1 MLPDSRLTIYALAA
15 NVILAACAFFLIP
28 QQFAHEPMLCLT
40 VAGVGCGAALATLVS
55 FLIRDATVVATF
67 LTLIGHG
74 GALIFLFAGIYH
86 GFGLVHAPA
95 SAVSASD
102 GLYFSIVTWTT
113 LGYGDF
119 TPPPDISAD
128 RRVGGASR
136 LHVFRNYHWTGD
148 GPTDPPALQRID
160 LTINAAAAS
169 KGRVA
174 SVNATRRTYLFTPS
188 ASDTGES
195 IIALGSAFSS
205 ARYVVWNGR
214 CPSSFPSGPTVKP
227 GIAAARDLLLVTYHP
242 RLKFRKTYLRRAA
255 AARPENANQAEIST
269 AHRVR
274 AIPPHNPWGGAPG
287 ANGVVPTR
295 VGDQFI
301 QIWRKHS
308 SFRQCAPATLLL
320 S

>member
-86 GFGLVHAPA
+86 GFGLVHASA

-119 TPPPDISAD
+119 TPPPDI
-128 RRVGGASR
+128 R
-136 LHVFRNYHWTGD
+136 L
-148 GPTDPPALQRID
+148 
-160 LTINAAAAS
+160 
-169 KGRVA
+169 
-174 SVNATRRTYLFTPS
+174 
-188 ASDTGES
+188 
-195 IIALGSAFSS
+195 
-205 ARYVVWNGR
+205 
-214 CPSSFPSGPTVKP
+214 
-227 GIAAARDLLLVTYHP
+227 IAALEALLGYTFFGIIIGLGTDQLIRRP
-242 RLKFRKTYLRRAA
+242 FR
-255 AARPENANQAEIST
+255 
-269 AHRVR
+269 
-274 AIPPHNPWGGAPG
+274 G
-287 ANGVVPTR
+287 
-295 VGDQFI
+295 
-301 QIWRKHS
+301 
-308 SFRQCAPATLLL
+308 
-320 S
+320 